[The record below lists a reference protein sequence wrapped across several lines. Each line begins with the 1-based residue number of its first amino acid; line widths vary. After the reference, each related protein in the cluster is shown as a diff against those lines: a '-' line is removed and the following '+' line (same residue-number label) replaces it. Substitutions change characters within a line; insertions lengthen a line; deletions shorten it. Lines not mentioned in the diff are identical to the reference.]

1 LEQVE
6 PKQLNTSKIPN
17 KWDNIIQYMFLLSM
31 SWLIFYSPFVRGM
44 YFESEQRPAIIY
56 TLFIFLL
63 FWIYKWIKGEPT
75 RFFRNK
81 LDIALFALVAMYGLS
96 FFWAVSKHD
105 AIFEWLKYCMYF
117 SVYYIISDIAD
128 MDKKK
133 NVILWSILLAGLG
146 LSIIGLDGMLGSKLG
161 DFLNQYLKLP
171 NSEQGIFFGTFVGD
185 RINSTLQYPN
195 SLAIYL
201 IVCFFISLILSDNIK
216 KIYLKAILFISS
228 YILLITILF
237 TQSKGGI
244 LVFLVGIALFY
255 IFTKK
260 DKKPYLFFKL
270 IIGLIAG
277 IFTFL
282 KFYSEINVLKE
293 SVPLF
298 IKNISIILTI
308 ALILFL
314 IIKLIYT
321 KTRVLN
327 NKIVLS
333 FFSKYIYVFI
343 LFLLIPIFYILN
355 SNILEPI
362 ILEYTDSVNNR
373 TFSKTI
379 VSEKNQEYTLRIKL
393 GNTVAEPE
401 KSILLRVFSY
411 NKNQLVASGN
421 TEIVNKIY
429 KLSVIEKGIYFK
441 TVEDTEKIAIHIDVQ
456 EKDTKIVFNS
466 INIESNS
473 RIDENTE
480 LLLKNK
486 YLSDSLYDKYK
497 FLFLNRSTLSRS
509 VFYKDGFKI
518 IKRSPMLGSGGNA
531 WKYLYQKY
539 QSYGYWSSQA
549 HNYPL
554 QLTIETGLIG
564 LLMFLGLIII
574 MVINFIKNI
583 QYEISRYIFLTA
595 FIIIV
600 HSIIDFDLSL
610 SSIMIILW
618 VLFSLYSTNVNIR
631 KEIVNNK
638 SIYTKLKVPV
648 IIICVIFIN
657 TFPIKQSFAQ
667 KYATNASQYL
677 KENNLNAAVS
687 SMDRAKRID
696 KYKPHYYIDYANL
709 LLMQEHI
716 TQSVLEST
724 KENINIAENLA
735 NEDFEL
741 LNKILT
747 YNITKIGNIE
757 KSIEILDKL
766 QKLRPHWDYTWEL
779 SYAWYWE
786 IIKYNIENGLDFQNV
801 LEISLVKLDDLKGTM
816 LDSIS
821 PVKFNRNTMY
831 IIQKMIYLNENDYSF
846 IDAERLVFYSIDI
859 DIDSN
864 DIPDQW
870 YDFSNLSYEKRI
882 NKYTFQ
888 NTDSY
893 IRSQKLHLNSKT
905 KYALIIKSDIL
916 FDNYI
921 YINSVLKKQ
930 KIEKKNG
937 VYTIEFETGDIEKK
951 HTYLY
956 VYYNN
961 DDFISFENIYI
972 FQEY

>member
-355 SNILEPI
+355 SNIVEPI
-362 ILEYTDSVNNR
+362 TLEYSDNVNNR
-373 TFSKTI
+373 VFSKTI
-379 VSEKNQEYTLRIKL
+379 VSEKNQEYTLKIKL
-393 GNTVAEPE
+393 GDNKVDPE

-411 NKNQLVASGN
+411 NINQLTAGGN
-421 TEIVNKIY
+421 TEIFNNVYKISE
-429 KLSVIEKGIYFK
+429 LEEEIYFK
-441 TVEDTEKIAIHIDVQ
+441 TLEETEKIMVHMYIR
-456 EKDTKIVFNS
+456 EKDTKVIFNS
-466 INIESNS
+466 LNIKLFSKFESS
-473 RIDENTE
+473 SD

-486 YLSDSLYDKYK
+486 YLSDSLYYKYK
-497 FLFLNRSTLSRS
+497 NLFLNSSTLTRS
-509 VFYKDGFKI
+509 IFYKDGYKVINESLIF
-518 IKRSPMLGSGGNA
+518 GSGGNA
-531 WKYLYQKY
+531 WKYLYKKH
-539 QSYGYWSSQA
+539 QSFGYWSSQS
-549 HNYPL
+549 HNYLL
-554 QLTIETGLIG
+554 QLSIEIGLIG
-564 LLMFLGLIII
+564 LLIFLIII
-574 MVINFIKNI
+574 ILLVFKFIKSI
-583 QYEISRYIFLTA
+583 KYQISRYIFLIV
-595 FIIIV
+595 FLIIV

-610 SSIMIILW
+610 SSIVILLW
-618 VLFSLYSTNVNIR
+618 TIFSLQIKSNCIK
-631 KEIVNNK
+631 KEIGNK
-638 SIYTKLKVPV
+638 SHVFMKLMTTF
-648 IIICVIFIN
+648 IMMCIIFIIS
-657 TFPIKQSFAQ
+657 FPIKQSFAQ
-667 KYATNASQYL
+667 KYANNAFQYL
-677 KENNLNAAVS
+677 KENNLSYAIS
-687 SMDRAKRID
+687 SMEKAKQID
-696 KYKPHYYIDYANL
+696 KLKPHYYIDYANL
-709 LLMQEHI
+709 LLLQEQI
-716 TQSVLEST
+716 TQSILESS
-724 KENINIAENLA
+724 KENINLAENLA
-735 NEDFEL
+735 KEDFDL
-741 LNKILT
+741 LNKILI
-747 YNITKIGNIE
+747 YNITNIGNLE
-757 KSIEILDKL
+757 KSIDILDKL
-766 QKLRPHWDYTWEL
+766 QEIRPYWNYTWEL
-779 SYAWYWE
+779 SYTWYWE
-786 IIKYNIENGLDFQNV
+786 IIKYSIQNNLDFTEV
-801 LEISLVKLDDLKGTM
+801 LGISLNRLEELKEINRK
-816 LDSIS
+816 SIS
-821 PVKFNRNTMY
+821 SIKLNGKTFF
-831 IIQKMIYLNENDYSF
+831 IIQKLMYFNSNNYDY
-846 IDAERLVFYSIDI
+846 DKAEKLVFSGVDLDI
-859 DIDSN
+859 DEN
-864 DIPDQW
+864 GIPDQW
-870 YDFSNLSYEKRI
+870 YDFTNTRY
-882 NKYTFQ
+882 NKKT
-888 NTDSY
+888 NTLLFESTNSY
-893 IRSQKLHLNSKT
+893 IKSQRLKLNNNT
-905 KYALIIKSDIL
+905 KYSLIVESNSL
-916 FDNYI
+916 FDNFIRINNVIEKQKLKKINDEYSIKFNTVDSDYNNSYLYI
-921 YINSVLKKQ
+921 YYNDENS
-930 KIEKKNG
+930 
-937 VYTIEFETGDIEKK
+937 
-951 HTYLY
+951 
-956 VYYNN
+956 
-961 DDFISFENIYI
+961 ISFKNIYI
-972 FQEY
+972 FEE